1 LGLDYV
7 FTGIVAVPGLAPS
20 QARHYWLAG
29 EQTKLLF
36 FTVNGVPPT
45 LFSLRSKSP
54 SSFLNGR
61 LHIMQCALTEKPTTL
76 IKQIN

>member
-36 FTVNGVPPT
+36 
-45 LFSLRSKSP
+45 SL
-54 SSFLNGR
+54 
-61 LHIMQCALTEKPTTL
+61 
-76 IKQIN
+76 